1 MISITINSKKIQ
13 VNEGVS
19 LLEAASVAGFEIPV
33 MCNNGELEHFTSCMV
48 CIVKDSSTGAY
59 IPACSAK
66 AVDMMDIITEDDEL
80 SEARKTAIELLLSEH
95 VGDCEAPCRVACPAF
110 MDIPQMN
117 RLIAQGKF
125 AEALKIVKNDI
136 ALPGVLGRICPAP
149 CEGACKRKPIDQAV
163 SICLLKRFA
172 FDEAEFLPEKETVL
186 VTDKKVAIIGSGPAG
201 LSAAYYLQLKG
212 IQTSIFDSNEQAGGA
227 MRYSISDELLEKVVL
242 DKEIEI
248 IKGIGVK
255 FFQHQLITADAFK
268 KLRNDFDA
276 VVIATGDFSESMAN
290 WGLENNGKQILVN
303 KINYLTNL
311 EKVFA
316 IGNANRSMRLAIRSA
331 AQGKEVAT
339 AIEQMFQGQPVNGE
353 LRRFNSTIGKL
364 LPEEY
369 SEYLKEAS
377 SLERQQ
383 PESVLMN
390 GFSAEEARK
399 EASRCMHCDCRKPD
413 QCLLRNLA
421 ERYKAS
427 KKRFAFTAR
436 KPLKKVKEHSLIV
449 YEPGKCI
456 KCGICVRLTGKY
468 EEEFGFTFIGRGFDV
483 EIGVP
488 FNEKMNIALQKTAE
502 KVAEACPT
510 GALAKLAEMPN
521 GLNEKMI

>member
-1 MISITINSKKIQ
+1 
-13 VNEGVS
+13 
-19 LLEAASVAGFEIPV
+19 
-33 MCNNGELEHFTSCMV
+33 
-48 CIVKDSSTGAY
+48 
-59 IPACSAK
+59 
-66 AVDMMDIITEDDEL
+66 
-80 SEARKTAIELLLSEH
+80 
-95 VGDCEAPCRVACPAF
+95 
-110 MDIPQMN
+110 
-117 RLIAQGKF
+117 
-125 AEALKIVKNDI
+125 
-136 ALPGVLGRICPAP
+136 
-149 CEGACKRKPIDQAV
+149 
-163 SICLLKRFA
+163 
-172 FDEAEFLPEKETVL
+172 
-186 VTDKKVAIIGSGPAG
+186 
-201 LSAAYYLQLKG
+201 
-212 IQTSIFDSNEQAGGA
+212 
-227 MRYSISDELLEKVVL
+227 
-242 DKEIEI
+242 
-248 IKGIGVK
+248 
-255 FFQHQLITADAFK
+255 
-268 KLRNDFDA
+268 
-276 VVIATGDFSESMAN
+276 
-290 WGLENNGKQILVN
+290 
-303 KINYLTNL
+303 
-311 EKVFA
+311 
-316 IGNANRSMRLAIRSA
+316 
-331 AQGKEVAT
+331 QGKEVAT